1 MTLLLEE
8 EEDAPLSKDD
18 VAVLLGRSYAL
29 PEKGGEEVKRDVKE
43 EAKEEEEVKDVK
55 EEEKEKEVKE
65 EKEKQKEEQKAE
77 IANNKPEA
85 AVPITHT
92 ASVMET
98 GVAAQPAHN
107 HINIFSDDSSI
118 GIYLRVGP
126 PRPPHT

>member
-1 MTLLLEE
+1 M
-8 EEDAPLSKDD
+8 
-18 VAVLLGRSYAL
+18 
-29 PEKGGEEVKRDVKE
+29 KE
-43 EAKEEEEVKDVK
+43 EKEKKEEKEDVK
-55 EEEKEKEVKE
+55 EEEKEREVKE
-65 EKEKQKEEQKAE
+65 EKEKKEEKEDVKEKEKQKEEQKAE

-85 AVPITHT
+85 AAPITHT

-126 PRPPHT
+126 PRPPHA